1 MMVAPWVV
9 RSNMENKMFNKI
21 KYFVLACVAVLGL
34 STVVVATMPSVDEIW
49 NQNGQYIGVM
59 GAKIRAN
66 IGSATALATSSCGTS
81 TVSGSDS
88 AFVVTITAGTP
99 SACTVTFSSAW
110 PTAPACVMTDQTT
123 AAGSTSK
130 VATTTTTAV
139 ATIAAGNYG
148 TDVLS
153 FICVGRT

>member
-1 MMVAPWVV
+1 
-9 RSNMENKMFNKI
+9 MFNKI
-21 KYFVLACVAVLGL
+21 KYLVLAMVAVFGL
-34 STVVVATMPSVDEIW
+34 STAVMATMPFVDSIW
-49 NQNGQYIGVM
+49 NSNGQYIGSL
-59 GAKIRAN
+59 GTKIVSYV
-66 IGSATALATSSCGTS
+66 GSSTAPATSSCGTS

-99 SACTVTFSSAW
+99 SACTITFGTAYASA
-110 PTAPACVMTDQTT
+110 PSCVMTDQTT

-139 ATIAAGNYG
+139 ATIAASNYG

-153 FICVGRT
+153 FICIGRT

>member
-1 MMVAPWVV
+1 MMAAPKAGLF
-9 RSNMENKMFNKI
+9 NMEDRMFKKI
-21 KYFVLACVAVLGL
+21 QYLVLTAAALFGL
-34 STVVVATMPSVDEIW
+34 SAVVMATMPNVDEIW
-49 NQNGQYIGVM
+49 NQNGFYVGRM
-59 GAKIRAN
+59 GPKIISN
-66 IGSATALATSSCGTS
+66 IGGATAPATSSCGTS

-88 AFVVTITAGTP
+88 AFVVTVSAGTP
-99 SACTVTFSSAW
+99 SACTITFGTAYA
-110 PTAPACVMTDQTT
+110 TAPACVMTDQTT